1 MRRGSRTPLLL
12 CQRHSPPNRQRSR
25 RDLPHRQGHDQPNG
39 LWLGLLHASHHCTLG
54 SKRRSCNDLEP
65 KSNCKQNVNLSQL
78 SNNIQSDTKANTCI
92 TSCCKSTKASSLT
105 EGVENMNFVHA
116 RTNAIWVRALSLML
130 LHTSRLH
137 GWRRLLCGGE
147 WQLVPICWGREWSEP
162 LKMNVWQVY
171 EQRMKDTC

>member
-78 SNNIQSDTKANTCI
+78 SNNIQSDTKANTCL

-105 EGVENMNFVHA
+105 EGVENMNLCACAHQCYLGTCSLSHA
-116 RTNAIWVRALSLML
+116 ITHESPPWLAAAAVWWRVATGADLLGQRVVRA
-130 LHTSRLH
+130 
-137 GWRRLLCGGE
+137 
-147 WQLVPICWGREWSEP
+147 P
-162 LKMNVWQVY
+162 
-171 EQRMKDTC
+171 